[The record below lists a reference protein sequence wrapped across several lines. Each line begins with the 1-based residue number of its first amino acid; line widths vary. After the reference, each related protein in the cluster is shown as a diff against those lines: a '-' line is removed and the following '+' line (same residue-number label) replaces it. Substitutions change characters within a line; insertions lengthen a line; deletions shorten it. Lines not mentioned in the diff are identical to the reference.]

1 MRVLCRSFVKSS
13 LSRFHADNQAPA
25 TAAAAGTAAPRNGPR
40 RGAFG
45 LVELLVCIGV
55 IAVLLGLLLPTLA
68 GARESANRT
77 KCLSNLRQ
85 LGLAFTAYLN
95 DNKGRFPRPAQNAV
109 QAREDWVHFQ
119 SWRDPGEGAIAK
131 YVGQP
136 FNPSIYRC
144 PTDDPASHR
153 KFMLD
158 SLTIQ
163 YPYSY
168 TVNEMICRIEWR
180 GPPLR
185 INQVRNASE
194 KILLI
199 DEAATTIDDGCW
211 AWQSQGGGNGTTDP
225 RNVLSNRH
233 DRRTERAAQ
242 SKFGRGNAAFV
253 DGHVAFIGRGESF
266 DARYFDPAR

>member
-1 MRVLCRSFVKSS
+1 MRVLCRPHRPFRLTSP
-13 LSRFHADNQAPA
+13 LGAR
-25 TAAAAGTAAPRNGPR
+25 AARRVACTIRGAPRG
-40 RGAFG
+40 FG
-45 LVELLVCIGV
+45 LIELLVTIMV

-68 GARESANRT
+68 GARETANRT

-95 DNKGRFPRPAQNAV
+95 DNKGRFPRPAQNAI
-109 QAREDWVHFQ
+109 QAHEDWIHFQ
-119 SWRDPGEGAIAK
+119 SWRDPAEGAIAK

-144 PTDDPASHR
+144 PSDDPASHR
-153 KFMLD
+153 KFNLD

-180 GPPLR
+180 GPTLR

-211 AWQSQGGGNGTTDP
+211 AWQNQLGGNGNADP

-233 DRRTERAAQ
+233 DQRSERAAQ